1 MSGHSFVKKTA
12 RTPPSPTSLA
22 ALLLLQPLRLA
33 LSLQIEVVSRLL
45 QQPERGV
52 GLGAVMPP
60 VLVRMDQEDILL
72 NASDAATS
80 PPSPPPFPP
89 SPP

>member
-1 MSGHSFVKKTA
+1 MRVQTLVCEKNGVPFSL
-12 RTPPSPTSLA
+12 LA

-33 LSLQIEVVSRLL
+33 LSLQIEVVPRLL

-60 VLVRMDQEDILL
+60 VLVRMDQEGYSLKRVG
-72 NASDAATS
+72 AATS
-80 PPSPPPFPP
+80 PLPPPPFPP